1 MEINMKRFKFIEHT
15 DKKTGVKEVIALT
28 HYCGETVKASASCN
42 PADAY
47 DFEVGKKLAALRCA
61 MKIADIRVRKA
72 YKADFEIM
80 KELADLN
87 RKNYNEI
94 DAMFLWWAHVKLG
107 YGYDRLKALH
117 HDFAPGLMDL
127 CDRYEIH
134 EPGDNVWLCTKK
146 LLDIGVDVAAWNAE
160 LKKEKE
166 EE

>member
-1 MEINMKRFKFIEHT
+1 MIVKQ
-15 DKKTGVKEVIALT
+15 TGKIVTGAHLTEKERQGLQI
-28 HYCGETVKASASCN
+28 
-42 PADAY
+42 
-47 DFEVGKKLAALRCA
+47 
-61 MKIADIRVRKA
+61 
-72 YKADFEIM
+72 EIM